1 MSDRDTWAEAY
12 ASASQSYSPGTDIQ
26 PHADTWPTVQRGPG
40 RVLVEREQLWELQAI
55 ALLADDLLYALDA
68 LMRTTGGVAT
78 STQAD
83 APNAC
88 VRTWSDLAEGGSDE
102 CLYLELLRSHLGRL
116 RGGTPRNDAP

>member
-12 ASASQSYSPGTDIQ
+12 ASASQSYNPGTDIQ

-68 LMRTTGGVAT
+68 LMHATAGVAV
-78 STQAD
+78 TQPGD
-83 APNAC
+83 GPIPR
-88 VRTWSDLAEGGSDE
+88 VRAWPEIVEGGSDE
-102 CLYLELLRSHLGRL
+102 CLYIELLRSHLGRL
-116 RGGTPRNDAP
+116 RGDTPRIDAP

>member
-12 ASASQSYSPGTDIQ
+12 ASASQSYSPGTYIQ

-40 RVLVEREQLWELQAI
+40 RVLVQAI